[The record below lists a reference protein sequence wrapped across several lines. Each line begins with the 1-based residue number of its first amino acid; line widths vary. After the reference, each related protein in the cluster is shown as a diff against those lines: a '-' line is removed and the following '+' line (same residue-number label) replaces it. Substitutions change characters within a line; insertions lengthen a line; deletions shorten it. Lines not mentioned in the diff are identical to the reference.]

1 MPILEIKHFL
11 FLPHAAIFVEMAKS
25 WKQGTWLS
33 PERQQNFL
41 ESHHILAF
49 SKYLR
54 KLSSNAR
61 DFQGSSLEWWICCLV
76 LFTFCVQF
84 DFENGCEIHCQML
97 LQRTRLREKSNG
109 RNWRDSKEQGLPLY
123 HMQIK
128 SWMMSNPSILL
139 KSIYLAAR
147 DILQEPNDVE
157 SCPKVHDT
165 LEVLMVKPVFNENSA
180 CKLKFFRWLLTRSYF
195 TSTGTNVKIMLK
207 FATILFSHFL
217 LTKIILVQGVKL
229 LILIK
234 KIGWNVIF
242 LSNIFTNAV
251 LWFKIQQYLC
261 NPLQFSCETSTLTKI
276 FNLQFHIFFI
286 IIYL

>member
-1 MPILEIKHFL
+1 MDAKYIARCCYKERDYGKSPMDGIGGTVKNKVFL
-11 FLPHAAIFVEMAKS
+11 CIIC
-25 WKQGTWLS
+25 
-33 PERQQNFL
+33 R
-41 ESHHILAF
+41 
-49 SKYLR
+49 
-54 KLSSNAR
+54 SSR
-61 DFQGSSLEWWICCLV
+61 EWCA
-76 LFTFCVQF
+76 
-84 DFENGCEIHCQML
+84 
-97 LQRTRLREKSNG
+97 
-109 RNWRDSKEQGLPLY
+109 
-123 HMQIK
+123 
-128 SWMMSNPSILL
+128 ILL